1 MSHKDHVSGGILTL
15 APPPSSAQRHVFGKA
30 KQTARKFPLQRVRE
44 VMACCLWDDD
54 EIYRDHFKPVRA
66 ARICR
71 CNSES
76 NAQSA
81 FRTDH
86 NHESCRQ
93 GTYLCSQCGYELFPS
108 KAKFK
113 HSSPWVCVAIH
124 KYSLNNMLS
133 RSQPSRP
140 RATRT
145 V

>member
-30 KQTARKFPLQRVRE
+30 KQTARKFPLRRVRE

-76 NAQSA
+76 NVQSA

-86 NHESCRQ
+86 NHESCHQ
-93 GTYLCSQCGYELFPS
+93 GVYLCSQCGYELFPS

-113 HSSPWVCVAIH
+113 HSSPWVALRVDCAIMTPH
-124 KYSLNNMLS
+124 S
-133 RSQPSRP
+133 RHSQP

-145 V
+145 A